1 MTESLTVHLFGEPV
15 GRLSR
20 NTRGDV
26 SFAYDEA
33 YAAGPG
39 PALSPALPLGD
50 ETFTGT
56 RLRAYLEGL
65 LPDDQSV
72 RQRWA
77 RQFGVVD
84 EPFDLLTYMGLDCV
98 GAVQFA
104 APGEPI
110 DRSAEYVPIT
120 DAEIG
125 ERIRGLRADGSTWA
139 LPDEQWSLPGAQE
152 KFAVARRDNHWYE
165 ALGAAPT
172 THIIK
177 PGIAKMR
184 HQAEVEFAT
193 MRAAQR
199 LGLTTAAV
207 EMLDVDGE
215 TALAVRRFDRSTS
228 TAGLITRWH
237 QVDLCQALGVPPS
250 RKYEAS
256 GGPTTRQLADLLRR
270 VSSTPEA
277 DVRRLSDAM
286 LFNYLSG
293 CPDGHAKNFSLLFAG
308 RQTRLAPLYDLATG
322 LAYGSRDAPRQAA
335 FSLGGVRNFGESY
348 PKHWRA
354 HARDVQLDE
363 GERVERVRE
372 LAAALPDAFQIALT
386 DDLGGSVGLNLW
398 ERLAKNLVPAC
409 HRIHQRWQS
418 HR

>member
-1 MTESLTVHLFGEPV
+1 MTDTLTVYLFGRSA
-15 GRLSR
+15 GFLKRSH
-20 NTRGDV
+20 RGDV
-26 SFAYDEA
+26 SFVYDEP

-50 ETFTGT
+50 HTFTGT

-65 LPDDQSV
+65 LPDDPSV
-72 RQRWA
+72 RQRWG
-77 RQFGVVD
+77 RQFGVAD
-84 EPFDLLTYMGLDCV
+84 EPFDLLTHMGLDCV

-104 APGEPI
+104 VPGEPMG
-110 DRSAEYVPIT
+110 RAVKYTPISEG
-120 DAEIG
+120 EIG
-125 ERIRGLRADGSTWA
+125 ERIRGLRADSSTWA
-139 LPDEQWSLPGAQE
+139 LPHEQWSLPGAQE
-152 KFAVARRDNHWYE
+152 KFALARRGDRWFE

-177 PGIAKMR
+177 PGIATMR

-199 LGLTTAAV
+199 LGLATAAV

-215 TALAVRRFDRSTS
+215 TALAVRRFDRSSS
-228 TAGLITRWH
+228 TPGLITRWH
-237 QVDLCQALGVPPS
+237 QVDMCQALGVPPS

-293 CPDGHAKNFSLLFAG
+293 SPDGHAKNFSLLFAG

-322 LAYGSRDAPRQAA
+322 LTYGSRDAARQAA

-363 GERVERVRE
+363 RERVERVLE
-372 LAAALPDAFQIALT
+372 LAAALPDAFQTVLT
-386 DDLGGSVGLNLW
+386 HDLGGSVGRNLW
-398 ERLAKNLVPAC
+398 DRLAKNLIPAC
-409 HRIHQRWQS
+409 QPIRQRWQS
-418 HR
+418 HN